1 MDQKIRTKSSVIS
14 GIIVLILGIIMLPIA
29 IGLSLS
35 KGDSVAT
42 SLGIVFLVSCILL
55 IYGGIA
61 TIIKSKKEL
70 KHSNELQKRVNEKL
84 ATTNLNYNTISENKI
99 DFNSS
104 IEEESVM
111 KFESEI
117 LANWT
122 FNKSEWLQF
131 ITWEKKE
138 RRLNTFFESFWIL
151 LLGAIC
157 IIIFRGASFLIAA
170 SISLSIGIIY
180 WIIKI
185 KFTSKPFK
193 NIREENKIVITNVA
207 VIIND
212 SYQPFRNEDY
222 WLGQIKIFE
231 KENLNILE
239 IQYHWNTRKGST
251 YDEIRVPIPYNKK
264 AEAELVK
271 QKLLNPSSL

>member
-14 GIIVLILGIIMLPIA
+14 GIVVLILGIIMLPIA

-104 IEEESVM
+104 IEEESVI

-138 RRLNTFFESFWIL
+138 RRFNTFFESVWIL
-151 LLGAIC
+151 LLGAVF
-157 IIIFRGASFLIAA
+157 IIVFRNASFLIAT
-170 SISLSIGIIY
+170 SISLSIGITY

-185 KFTSKPFK
+185 QFTSKPFK
-193 NIREENKIVITNVA
+193 NIREENKIVITNAA

>member
-42 SLGIVFLVSCILL
+42 LLSIVFLVSCILL

-151 LLGAIC
+151 LLGAVF
-157 IIIFRGASFLIAA
+157 IIVFRGASFLIAT

-185 KFTSKPFK
+185 QFTSKPFK

-212 SYQPFRNEDY
+212 SYQPFRNEDC